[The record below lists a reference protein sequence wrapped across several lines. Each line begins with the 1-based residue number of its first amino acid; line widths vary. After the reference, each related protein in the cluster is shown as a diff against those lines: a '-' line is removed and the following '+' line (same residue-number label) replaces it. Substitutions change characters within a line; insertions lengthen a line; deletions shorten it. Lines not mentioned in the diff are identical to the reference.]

1 MLCVDTTTLQ
11 VPLAGHE
18 WEQLRAAA
26 EAEQRSPHDYAHDVL
41 MNAISARAERRREAM
56 RRVQRISERL
66 NERLAR

>member
-1 MLCVDTTTLQ
+1 MLCVDTTMLQ

-26 EAEQRSPHDYAHDVL
+26 RAEQRSPQDYAYDLL
-41 MNAISARAERRREAM
+41 MNAISGHAERRREAM
-56 RRVQRISERL
+56 RRVQRISARL